1 MHLDAHNLITSAK
14 KKKKTVLLYL
24 FIVRLETILQIHCFI
39 SISNKLGFIGVF
51 CVYFYDNLLCTKI
64 LDIN

>member
-14 KKKKTVLLYL
+14 KKKNSTDL

-51 CVYFYDNLLCTKI
+51 CVYFDDNLLCTKI